1 MPASLNDNGKEPT
14 RMGETI
20 EVIRNGAQPST
31 KGQEDYFTG
40 YVRVD
45 SLFQENEFAPY
56 SAAYVTFE
64 PGARTAW
71 HIHPTGQRLI
81 VTYGV
86 GWVQEWGGPVREVRA
101 GDVVWFPPGVKH
113 WHGATPTTAMTHIA
127 LTGVANGK
135 GVEWLEKV
143 SDEQYHKS
151 E

>member
-1 MPASLNDNGKEPT
+1 
-14 RMGETI
+14 MGETI

-143 SDEQYHKS
+143 TDEQYHKS

>member
-1 MPASLNDNGKEPT
+1 
-14 RMGETI
+14 MGETI